1 MTSDASANLRNTAD
15 SKVAADLLWVE
26 RWLQNQLR
34 CRKWWPVSKLG
45 RAQQPGWSA
54 NPRTNISGRHG
65 LHVHGTPAR
74 WTAGGVRW
82 EFPVVAFVGQL
93 QSPPAVRPVP
103 LLAAPHFSPPYPSRP
118 RSGLY
123 LLCGSD
129 GLVPLM
135 PMRVGRIR
143 AAGGVGISN
152 RRGPAGRCRRH
163 RPGTSPGGG
172 HDASRQV
179 NRLQIS
185 TSRRLQ
191 RPAPEGFSADLQE
204 DVSGG
209 VGSGDE
215 EQSLPGRLDHVPGH
229 PHRNAAEFA

>member
-1 MTSDASANLRNTAD
+1 MPQM
-15 SKVAADLLWVE
+15 VAGV
-26 RWLQNQLR
+26 QT
-34 CRKWWPVSKLG
+34 G
-45 RAQQPGWSA
+45 PG
-54 NPRTNISGRHG
+54 P
-65 LHVHGTPAR
+65 
-74 WTAGGVRW
+74 TAGLECESTREHLRQAW
-82 EFPVVAFVGQL
+82 VACPWDARAVDRRRRAVGIPSCGFRGPTAIPSRCQAG
-93 QSPPAVRPVP
+93 AVTGCP
-103 LLAAPHFSPPYPSRP
+103 LLFSPYPSRP

-152 RRGPAGRCRRH
+152 RRGPAGRCRRL

-172 HDASRQV
+172 HAASRQV

-204 DVSGG
+204 VVSGG

-215 EQSLPGRLDHVPGH
+215 EQSLPGRLDPVPGH